1 MPLRLNTRLTLI
13 NAIILITLMALF
25 AFFSINALEK
35 IWFAEAVKDIDNLSE
50 TILRTTYHQMLSDDR
65 PQVYQTISEVGR
77 QPGVRYIRL
86 VNKDGEIRY
95 STNAAEIGTQ
105 VDKHA
110 PGCIMCHGVQ
120 QSAPLVD
127 ASSMSRSRQFTDS
140 GGEKSL
146 GMARAIYN
154 QPTCITAACHFHSDQ
169 EQLLGVL
176 DVAVSLTEMSTLVR
190 KFKQQMIL
198 STLGLLVALSLSL
211 VFVTR
216 QFIQRPIADLLAHTQ
231 RLARGDLTARIEP
244 TRRDELGELEES
256 FNEMTAHLQLAQ
268 EELYHLASSL
278 ETKVAER
285 TRELQQMQSQLVR
298 SEKLASLGELVA
310 GIAHEINNPLTGIL
324 VFANLL
330 HEDARQHP
338 ELQADL
344 SVIQRETQRCS
355 AIVQRLLAFS
365 REAPPQKKRLSLH
378 PLLDNTLQLLENQPS
393 FKNIQLVRDYAPD
406 LPAIEV
412 DEGQLSQV
420 FMNILLN
427 ALQAMPDGGSLK
439 LQTMQVGERVEIVI
453 TDTGCGM
460 EEAQL
465 ARIFDPFYTTKP
477 TGTGLG
483 LSVSYGII
491 EGHGGNIRVESKVG
505 QGTQIRIEL
514 PIEGASLPDEPPN

>member
-1 MPLRLNTRLTLI
+1 
-13 NAIILITLMALF
+13 
-25 AFFSINALEK
+25 
-35 IWFAEAVKDIDNLSE
+35 
-50 TILRTTYHQMLSDDR
+50 
-65 PQVYQTISEVGR
+65 
-77 QPGVRYIRL
+77 
-86 VNKDGEIRY
+86 
-95 STNAAEIGTQ
+95 
-105 VDKHA
+105 
-110 PGCIMCHGVQ
+110 
-120 QSAPLVD
+120 
-127 ASSMSRSRQFTDS
+127 
-140 GGEKSL
+140 
-146 GMARAIYN
+146 
-154 QPTCITAACHFHSDQ
+154 
-169 EQLLGVL
+169 
-176 DVAVSLTEMSTLVR
+176 
-190 KFKQQMIL
+190 
-198 STLGLLVALSLSL
+198 
-211 VFVTR
+211 
-216 QFIQRPIADLLAHTQ
+216 
-231 RLARGDLTARIEP
+231 
-244 TRRDELGELEES
+244 
-256 FNEMTAHLQLAQ
+256 MTAHLQLAQ
-268 EELYHLASSL
+268 DELYHLASSL

-330 HEDARQHP
+330 HEDARLHP

-505 QGTQIRIEL
+505 QGTQIWIEL